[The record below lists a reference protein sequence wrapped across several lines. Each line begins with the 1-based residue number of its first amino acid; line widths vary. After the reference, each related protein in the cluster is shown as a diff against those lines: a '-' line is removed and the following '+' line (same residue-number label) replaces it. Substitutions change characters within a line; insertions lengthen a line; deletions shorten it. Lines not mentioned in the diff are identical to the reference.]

1 MTEFDLKISTP
12 AGDAFSGKAVSL
24 SVRGTEGALGILA
37 GHVPFVTVLKP
48 ADCHFI
54 LPDDTQKDFA
64 CGMGLLLVEK
74 DLVTVLSS
82 EITMK

>member
-54 LPDDTQKDFA
+54 L
-64 CGMGLLLVEK
+64 
-74 DLVTVLSS
+74 
-82 EITMK
+82 